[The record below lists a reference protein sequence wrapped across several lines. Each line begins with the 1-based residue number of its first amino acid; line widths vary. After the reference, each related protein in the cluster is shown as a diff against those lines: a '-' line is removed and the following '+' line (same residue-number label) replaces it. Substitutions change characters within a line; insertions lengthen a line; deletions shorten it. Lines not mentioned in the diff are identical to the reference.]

1 MLNKKVLEILESRT
15 FISVATCDSGGRPN
29 AASKFL
35 LKVEGDFL
43 YLIDYTIGRT
53 FTNLKSNPRLS
64 LSFFDTV
71 SLVGYQINGR
81 VEVIESGAEF
91 KKISQELLEKQVNLS
106 ARRIIEGVT
115 KGKGHASFEL
125 GMADTFAV
133 FKVKIE
139 DLVEMRPS
147 GMLRR
152 EKV

>member
-91 KKISQELLEKQVNLS
+91 KKISQELLEKQV
-106 ARRIIEGVT
+106 T